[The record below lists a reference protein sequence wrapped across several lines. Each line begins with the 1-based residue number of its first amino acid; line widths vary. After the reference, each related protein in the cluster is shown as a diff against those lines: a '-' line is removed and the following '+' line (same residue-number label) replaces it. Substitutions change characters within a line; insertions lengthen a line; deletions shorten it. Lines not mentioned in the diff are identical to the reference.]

1 MSDVAQFAVRPPL
14 RCFYQYSTSQKS
26 LCGAAAC
33 WFRPG
38 PRFELTGFYCRAH
51 HRIGDV
57 PIPDDVLFR
66 RVAVSLEILL
76 SAAAGTDALARAEAV
91 GRVEEGVERLGG
103 LVNLHAVTS
112 VVGHLRGCRSALT

>member
-76 SAAAGTDALARAEAV
+76 SAAAGTDALARGLA
-91 GRVEEGVERLGG
+91 RVVERLGG